1 MTTPM
6 TIIPAHMLATFP
18 WPTHSTPQRP
28 HRGQAIARA
37 QSSTTNKYQERPHH
51 NDLSATGDT
60 SAPSVAQG
68 AASPGVYRVRTEH
81 RVQDNAA
88 EQRCRTMS
96 EVRTLASLGGG
107 GGAG

>member
-6 TIIPAHMLATFP
+6 TMIPAHMLATFP

-51 NDLSATGDT
+51 NDLSTTGDAL
-60 SAPSVAQG
+60 APFLLK
-68 AASPGVYRVRTEH
+68 VRLLRAFTGCEPSIAF
-81 RVQDNAA
+81 RTTLQNNAV
-88 EQRCRTMS
+88 EQ
-96 EVRTLASLGGG
+96 
-107 GGAG
+107 